1 MPTINDRE
9 YDWSSIEVRTD
20 GGPPLVKITAISYEW
35 TVERALV
42 EGAGR
47 KPLGMT
53 KGRFK
58 PGNGS
63 ITFHRSEYD
72 QLASTAGWCDT
83 VRTIV
88 VQYADDVLGTST
100 ETVKGVRFGGGKGG
114 AEQGTD
120 PLTVEVPFMFV
131 DLLINGVSPISDT
144 SVTAQVQ

>member
-1 MPTINDRE
+1 MTR
-9 YDWSSIEVRTD
+9 
-20 GGPPLVKITAISYEW
+20 
-35 TVERALV
+35 
-42 EGAGR
+42 GR
-47 KPLGMT
+47 L
-53 KGRFK
+53 K
-58 PGNGS
+58 PGSGS

-72 QLASTAGWCDT
+72 ALASTAGWCDT

-88 VQYADDVLGTST
+88 IQYSDTVLGTKT
-100 ETVKGVRFGGGKGG
+100 EVLKGVRFGGGKGG

>member
-1 MPTINDRE
+1 MATINDRE

-53 KGRFK
+53 KGRLK

-72 QLASTAGWCDT
+72 ALASTAGWCDV

-88 VQYADDVLGTST
+88 VQYTDDVLGTST

-114 AEQGTD
+114 GENGTD
-120 PLTVEVPFMFV
+120 PLSVEVPFMFT
-131 DLLINGVSPISDT
+131 DILINGVSPIDDT
-144 SVTAQVQ
+144 SVTKQVQ